1 MRVDIVPGAKF
12 PDYKLPDHDGE
23 PRSLSELQGADPMV
37 VVLSRGGF

>member
-1 MRVDIVPGAKF
+1 MRADIVSGAKF
-12 PDYKLPDHDGE
+12 PDYKLPDHNGE